1 MSKEL
6 GEALPH
12 HNSMDIT
19 RPGDPTEKPFHAK
32 MKKHFAQEVS
42 TDHADILMLICCLIT
57 GFLDSTLY
65 NAFKTFVSMQTGNT
79 IFVALGASDQNNR
92 PFGWARSLISIGF
105 FCIGSF
111 TFSRCH
117 RFCGPLQRSTLIA
130 SFLIQSCCI
139 LLSASLVQG
148 FVIEGNVPA
157 DLGTHWD
164 QVGPIALLSFQ
175 AAGQIV
181 SSRFLGVGEVP
192 TIVITSLLCDL
203 LSDPLLF
210 ASVTKNPKRNRR
222 AIAFVLTMVGA
233 IVGGW
238 VSKVTKSVSPML
250 WVAGGCKIVLTLVW
264 GLWKEK
270 V

>member
-1 MSKEL
+1 
-6 GEALPH
+6 
-12 HNSMDIT
+12 MDIT
-19 RPGDPTEKPFHAK
+19 RAGNRTEKSFSAK

-79 IFVALGASDQNNR
+79 IFVALES
-92 PFGWARSLISIGF
+92 
-105 FCIGSF
+105 
-111 TFSRCH
+111 
-117 RFCGPLQRSTLIA
+117 
-130 SFLIQSCCI
+130 
-139 LLSASLVQG
+139 
-148 FVIEGNVPA
+148 
-157 DLGTHWD
+157 
-164 QVGPIALLSFQ
+164 
-175 AAGQIV
+175 AGQIV
-181 SSRFLGVGEVP
+181 SSRVLGVGEVP

-210 ASVTKNPKRNRR
+210 SPVTQNSKRNRR
-222 AIAFVLTMVGA
+222 AIAFVLTLVGA

-250 WVAGGCKIVLTLVW
+250 WVAGGCKIILTLGW
-264 GLWKEK
+264 GFWKGK